1 MTSPSIYIQNFS
13 FATTRPSKVQHT
25 MSLEVYNQLMSNML
39 NQRHALTK
47 LRAELEG
54 REGRIC
60 RRCGKFGHL
69 AQKCRSGEEQRKEK
83 AVTNRFEALGSQV
96 MQCGVKEVR
105 RQEIVR
111 EAVKCF
117 GYGKEGHKKRE
128 CPRKEE
134 RSKSEEAAPPREVWE
149 KVKLHSYAKR
159 LPP

>member
-1 MTSPSIYIQNFS
+1 
-13 FATTRPSKVQHT
+13 

-83 AVTNRFEALGSQV
+83 AVINRFEALGSQV